1 MNNGAKYAIIGGI
14 VAAAIIIGIVVAFAT
29 PTPESAQATTKT
41 LTIYSGRSENLVQP
55 IIDKFSEE
63 TGVNVEVRYGDTA
76 AMALAILEE
85 GQNSPADI
93 FFAQDAGAL
102 GALSKEGRLETISDS
117 LLNRVDPIYRSQS
130 GDWVGVTGR
139 ARVVDYNTQLVNKSD
154 LPDSIWG
161 FTDPKWKGKIG
172 WSPPNGSFQSFITA
186 MRVLEG
192 EERTRQWLQG
202 IMAND
207 PVSFSGNSQIVEAI
221 GRGEI
226 SVGFVNNYYLHR
238 FQSADPAFPVAHH
251 YTKNDAGSMVNIAG
265 LGIIDTADDPALA
278 EQFIDYMLSRD
289 AQLYFATETY
299 EYPLLNGTRA
309 LGPQLPLNEIDTPD
323 DLNLADLD
331 DLEGTLNLLR
341 ELGIL

>member
-76 AMALAILEE
+76 AMALAIIEE

>member
-1 MNNGAKYAIIGGI
+1 
-14 VAAAIIIGIVVAFAT
+14 
-29 PTPESAQATTKT
+29 
-41 LTIYSGRSENLVQP
+41 QP

-238 FQSADPAFPVAHH
+238 FQNADPAFPVAHH

-265 LGIIDTADDPALA
+265 LGIIDTAEDRALA
-278 EQFIDYMLSRD
+278 EQFIDYMLSSD

-299 EYPLLNGTRA
+299 EYPLRNGTKV

-323 DLNLADLD
+323 DLNLADID